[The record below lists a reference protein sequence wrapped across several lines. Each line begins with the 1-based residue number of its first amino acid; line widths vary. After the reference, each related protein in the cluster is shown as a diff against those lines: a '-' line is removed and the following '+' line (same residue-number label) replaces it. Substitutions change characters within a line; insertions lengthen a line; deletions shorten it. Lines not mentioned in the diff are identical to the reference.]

1 MRARLAGD
9 EGSSLIELAVVLPVV
24 MLLVLGLIDVCLIL
38 FGMGTANFAGRSA
51 LRYASMHSNT
61 SYSPATQA
69 QLSNIVKAFIL
80 PYPSNTFSVTE
91 QFYSG
96 SGFTSSAGS
105 GNNVGLGVLVTVSIS
120 YQFNVMGYTFQPF
133 SYSTTGASVIVE

>member
-69 QLSNIVKAFIL
+69 QLSNIVKATAAAAL
-80 PYPSNTFSVTE
+80 PRRPVRGTTSDSACWSRYRSA
-91 QFYSG
+91 
-96 SGFTSSAGS
+96 TSS
-105 GNNVGLGVLVTVSIS
+105 T
-120 YQFNVMGYTFQPF
+120 
-133 SYSTTGASVIVE
+133 